1 MKDRPAADAE
11 TILNRGISGYHE
23 YTADGLPRLTYVSRN
38 LCDMLGCDAAELSG
52 EGYLHRVHP
61 GDRQTYHELLD
72 KFGEGADTVAS
83 GGESDE
89 VSGEYRML
97 RTDGSELYV
106 RETVGITK
114 GHL

>member
-23 YTADGLPRLTYVSRN
+23 YTADGLPRLAYVSRS

-83 GGESDE
+83 GGNPTRFR
-89 VSGEYRML
+89 VNTVCCAL
-97 RTDGSELYV
+97 TV
-106 RETVGITK
+106 RSSMFGRLSV
-114 GHL
+114 